1 MMRDASGGGNLVWRR
16 GSKGLR
22 LWLRL
27 VEMDADRWC
36 VSSSTAPGMTARCRH
51 NDLAPEMAGHD
62 WPVRLHHG
70 KDESRAGAEEK
81 HPVGCLERAH
91 HP

>member
-27 VEMDADRWC
+27 WRWMLT
-36 VSSSTAPGMTARCRH
+36 VGASVLDGQVVAAWRTVITR
-51 NDLAPEMAGHD
+51 LATRRPGHD
-62 WPVRLHHG
+62 GSL
-70 KDESRAGAEEK
+70 SAQ
-81 HPVGCLERAH
+81 
-91 HP
+91 